1 MPISMSLEDYLEC
14 IYMLILAKKPARV
27 RDIAAA
33 LGVKTPSVVNGVNGL
48 LRQGL
53 VSHEPYGSVEL
64 TPAGQRKAVEILD
77 RHEMLTSFLDSL
89 GVDPDTAE
97 ADACRMEHI
106 LSEPTLDAIRRYL
119 ARHKIKIIPARKV
132 ETRGKAPAAPAR

>member
-1 MPISMSLEDYLEC
+1 MQTIDQYLLPSGYAGANVTAEGAASNDVPWLVLGMPCQLVVHVVD
-14 IYMLILAKKPARV
+14 ANGDPA
-27 RDIAAA
+27 
-33 LGVKTPSVVNGVNGL
+33 
-48 LRQGL
+48 
-53 VSHEPYGSVEL
+53 
-64 TPAGQRKAVEILD
+64 TPAGLAKAVEILD
-77 RHEMLTSFLDSL
+77 RHETLTAFLDSL

-132 ETRGKAPAAPAR
+132 ETRGKAPVAPAR